1 MEHLNKVELQGT
13 IWNAYIKDYGT
24 TRAVTLLIVTQCS
37 YYAQDGS
44 PVIENTWHHVTAWEG
59 EKIANLDLLTTG
71 TDVHIVGRIRV
82 RKRRKCI
89 GEEITDRDIVA
100 SKVGLM

>member
-13 IWNAYIKDYGT
+13 IWSAYIKDYGT

-37 YYAQDGS
+37 HFAQDGCKT
-44 PVIENTWHHVTAWEG
+44 IETTWHYVTAWEG
-59 EKIANLDLLTTG
+59 ENVADLDLLTTG

-82 RKRRKCI
+82 RKRRKCT

-100 SKVGLM
+100 SKVEIM